1 MYDSIIVGCGFAGA
15 VMAQRLAE
23 KGQKVLVIDK
33 RAHVGGNCYDTED
46 EYGICIHVYGPHIF
60 HTTDKG
66 VYEYLSR
73 FTEWYDYSHEVVAKV
88 DDGYIP
94 VPFNL
99 NTLKLVFPEKEKE
112 LAHKLISRYGMDTKV
127 PILKLMESEDEDIQS
142 IAGYVY
148 DNIFL
153 KYTMKQWGQTPKEI
167 DPSVTGRVPVYIS
180 YDNRYFQDK
189 YQGMPLNGFTALFNN
204 MLADDNITVKLNME
218 ASEIISLEEDGIYCQ
233 GNKFLGNV
241 IYTGPIDELFNEK
254 FGMLPYRTLDFVT
267 KHYEEDS
274 ILPKAVVNYTVS
286 EDYTR
291 ITEYKKLTG
300 QKHPGSTIMMEY
312 SHSYEGKESQIPYYA
327 IINEKNTGLYEL
339 YKKEADKY
347 NNLYMLGRLAE
358 YKYYNID
365 AIVRRALDLADK
377 LM

>member
-1 MYDSIIVGCGFAGA
+1 
-15 VMAQRLAE
+15 
-23 KGQKVLVIDK
+23 
-33 RAHVGGNCYDTED
+33 
-46 EYGICIHVYGPHIF
+46 
-60 HTTDKG
+60 
-66 VYEYLSR
+66 
-73 FTEWYDYSHEVVAKV
+73 
-88 DDGYIP
+88 
-94 VPFNL
+94 
-99 NTLKLVFPEKEKE
+99 
-112 LAHKLISRYGMDTKV
+112 MDTKV

-204 MLADDNITVKLNME
+204 MLEDDNITVKLNTE

-267 KHYEEDS
+267 EHYEEDS

-365 AIVRRALDLADK
+365 AIVRRALDLANE